1 MAQVNLGQMYR
12 KGEGVNKNI
21 ETAIELFLGAA
32 RQNNPM
38 AEFNLGVMFEEGK
51 VFPRIIKRLNIGTP
65 YLQVKISQMLNITC
79 SNVPLGKGVQ
89 RDLNAARDLWTL
101 RLEQGHAGAQYNLGV
116 MYDQGTG
123 VKQDLKQAFLWYKRA
138 AKKGYGLAQFSLGV
152 MYLYGDGV
160 EKDLVN
166 SYLWFSLAEMNR
178 VENTSSAL
186 IKVKEQMTS
195 KDFNKA
201 KKALQVCKTKQ
212 FIDC

>member
-1 MAQVNLGQMYR
+1 
-12 KGEGVNKNI
+12 
-21 ETAIELFLGAA
+21 
-32 RQNNPM
+32 
-38 AEFNLGVMFEEGK
+38 
-51 VFPRIIKRLNIGTP
+51 
-65 YLQVKISQMLNITC
+65 
-79 SNVPLGKGVQ
+79 
-89 RDLNAARDLWTL
+89 
-101 RLEQGHAGAQYNLGV
+101 
-116 MYDQGTG
+116 
-123 VKQDLKQAFLWYKRA
+123 
-138 AKKGYGLAQFSLGV
+138 

-201 KKALQVCKTKQ
+201 KKALQVCKTKR